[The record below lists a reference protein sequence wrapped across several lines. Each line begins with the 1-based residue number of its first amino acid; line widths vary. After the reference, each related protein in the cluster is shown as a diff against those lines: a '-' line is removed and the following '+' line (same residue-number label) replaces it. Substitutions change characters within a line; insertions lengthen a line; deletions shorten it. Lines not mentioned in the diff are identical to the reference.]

1 LKLIEGTI
9 ASVPPQGGRK
19 HPQQEF
25 LQVDTGN
32 ILFIC
37 GGAFAGLEKIIL
49 DRSTKSGIG
58 FVADV
63 KTKEDERSIGELLH
77 EVEPEDLIRYGLIPE
92 FVGRLPVV
100 ATLVELDEDALV
112 SILLEPKNALT
123 KQYRKLFDM
132 EGVDLEFR
140 DDALRAVAKRAMK
153 RKTGA
158 RGLRTILE
166 SVLLDTMYDLPS
178 SASAKKVVLDEAVVD
193 GETKPY
199 IIYESDEPPTVNTEQ
214 LERPTGSDR

>member
-1 LKLIEGTI
+1 
-9 ASVPPQGGRK
+9 VPPQGGRK

-25 LQVDTGN
+25 LQVDTSN

-49 DRSTKSGIG
+49 NRSSKSGIG
-58 FVADV
+58 FIAEV
-63 KTKEDERSIGELLH
+63 KSAETEQSVGEVLH
-77 EVEPEDLIRYGLIPE
+77 DVEPEDLIRFGLIPE

-100 ATLVELDEDALV
+100 ATLEELDEEALIQ
-112 SILLEPKNALT
+112 ILLEPKNALT
-123 KQYRKLFDM
+123 KQYRKLFEM

-140 DDALRAVAKRAMK
+140 DDALRAVALRAMN

-166 SVLLDTMYDLPS
+166 NVLLDTMYDLPS
-178 SASAKKVVLDEAVVD
+178 SINAKKVVVDEAVVTGD
-193 GETKPY
+193 TKPY
-199 IIYESDEPPTVNTEQ
+199 VIYESDEPPTVNIEQ
-214 LERPTGSDR
+214 EKIERPRPTGSDGA

>member
-1 LKLIEGTI
+1 M
-9 ASVPPQGGRK
+9 
-19 HPQQEF
+19 
-25 LQVDTGN
+25 
-32 ILFIC
+32 
-37 GGAFAGLEKIIL
+37 EK
-49 DRSTKSGIG
+49 
-58 FVADV
+58 
-63 KTKEDERSIGELLH
+63 SIGDLLY
-77 EVEPEDLIRYGLIPE
+77 EVEPEDLIKFGLIPE

-100 ATLVELDEDALV
+100 ATLEELDEDALV

-123 KQYRKLFDM
+123 KQYRKLFVM

-178 SASAKKVVLDEAVVD
+178 TTNAKKVVLDEAVVT

-199 IIYESDEPPTVNTEQ
+199 VIYESEEPPTVNLEQ
-214 LERPTGSDR
+214 QRRPTGSDR